1 MDVNDWTIGQA
12 LGWLDSHVNM
22 EKDVSPRAA
31 SMRLERIERI
41 LALMNDPQRT
51 APAIHITGTNGKG
64 STGRM
69 VTRLLME
76 KGLTVGTYVS
86 PHLERPH
93 ERILWDG
100 EPVTDDQLASALGAV
115 AALEPMFDSTPT
127 WFEVMTA
134 AAFGF
139 FNDVA
144 VDVMV
149 IEVGLGGRY
158 DATNVVHGDVALIT
172 NISLDHQAVIG
183 PTRVDIARE
192 KAGIIKAGAVVIL
205 GEDDE
210 DLVPI
215 FEAAANDVEA
225 AALWKRGDDFA
236 CVENHIAVGGRLLS
250 IRTPGALYEEV
261 FVPVHG
267 AHQGD
272 NAACAVAAVEAFFA
286 TPLDETVVE
295 GGLSG
300 VELPGRLEVT
310 TRRPLVVVD
319 GAHNAA
325 GAAALGSALDDD
337 FDVQGR
343 RIVVF
348 GVLAGHEPRDLLD
361 QLGASAI
368 DLLVA
373 TEPASPRA
381 VPAADVAAAARS
393 LGIDTVVEPDV
404 RSAVDAAVALA
415 SEDDLVVVTGSLYLV
430 GDARR
435 RLRDLS

>member
-1 MDVNDWTIGQA
+1 MDVSDWTVGQA
-12 LGWLDSHVNM
+12 LAWLDSHANM

-41 LALMNDPQRT
+41 LALMGDPQRT

-64 STGRM
+64 STARM
-69 VTRLLME
+69 VTRLLKE
-76 KGLTVGTYVS
+76 KGLTVGTYLS

-100 EPVTDDQLASALGAV
+100 EPVTDDQLATALGAV
-115 AALEPMFDSTPT
+115 AALEPMFESTPT
-127 WFEVMTA
+127 WFEVLTA

-139 FNDVA
+139 FNEVA

-149 IEVGLGGRY
+149 VEVGLGGRY
-158 DATNVVHGDVALIT
+158 DATNVVHGDVAVIT
-172 NISLDHQAVIG
+172 NIALDHQAIIG
-183 PTRVDIARE
+183 PTRADIAME
-192 KAGIIKAGAVVIL
+192 KAGIIKPGAVVVI

-215 FEAAANDVEA
+215 FDAAAAEVEA
-225 AALWKRGDDFA
+225 AAVWKRGDDFA

-286 TPLDETVVE
+286 APLDETVVE
-295 GGLSG
+295 GGLGG
-300 VELPGRLEVT
+300 VELPGRLEVA
-310 TRRPLVVVD
+310 TRRPLVVID

-325 GAAALGSALDDD
+325 GAAALGSSLDDD

-348 GVLAGHEPRDLLD
+348 GCLIGHTPGELLD
-361 QLGASAI
+361 HLGASVI

-373 TEPASPRA
+373 TEPLSPRA
-381 VPAADVAAAARS
+381 VPAAEVAVAARA

-404 RSAVDAAVALA
+404 RSAIDAATALA

-430 GDARR
+430 GQARSH
-435 RLRDLS
+435 LRQ